1 MTESADTKKP
11 KAVKQDWA
19 MQTQSAKSY
28 VQAQVQVQSQGAP
41 GPMSGRVPR
50 SPTGRPMLARVA
62 ESMYWMS
69 RYMERAEHVSRI
81 VLVNFNMLM
90 DLGELAQAMQ
100 EKQWQ
105 GVLRIL
111 RLDHLAEG
119 QALLTGPDFRNIGQR
134 VSEFMTFDPLNRNS
148 LMSCLT
154 KARENARSIRE
165 SISAEMWETLNT
177 LYWSLLADDA
187 RQRLEESPQQIF
199 QSVIMGSMLFQG
211 VADQTLPH
219 GQGWQFIQ
227 LAKYLERVDMTCRII
242 DTKFDILRAD
252 EPTMENPLRNIQW
265 MAVLR
270 ACSSIEAYRRR
281 HIGDLDPHRLAA
293 FLILDK
299 ESPRSIRYCV
309 REAQNAI
316 AGIAAAVH
324 PQEIDHAERILGRLN
339 SQLEYAETREFTG
352 VGLKYVLKQIQ
363 ENTAEAASAVQRSY
377 FLH

>member
-1 MTESADTKKP
+1 MPEKVEKKSTN
-11 KAVKQDWA
+11 VKQDWA
-19 MQTQSAKSY
+19 MQTQSAVA
-28 VQAQVQVQSQGAP
+28 VQQPLTIQ
-41 GPMSGRVPR
+41 GRVPR

-69 RYMERAEHVSRI
+69 RYMERAEHVARI
-81 VLVNFNMLM
+81 VWVNYNMLM

-105 GVLRIL
+105 GVMRIL
-111 RLDHLAEG
+111 RLENTVEG
-119 QALLTGPDFRNIGQR
+119 KEILSQVDRNIGQR
-134 VSEFMTFDPLNRNS
+134 VSEFMTFDTRNRNS
-148 LMSCLT
+148 LINCLT

-177 LYWSLLADDA
+177 LYWSLLADDS

-199 QSVIMGSMLFQG
+199 HSVMMGSLLFQG

-242 DTKFDILRAD
+242 ETKFDILKSA
-252 EPTMENPLRNIQW
+252 ESSLETPLSNIQW

-270 ACSSIEAYRRR
+270 SCSSIEAFRRR
-281 HIGDLDPHRLAA
+281 HVGDLDPQRLAA

-309 REAQNAI
+309 REAQNAV
-316 AGIAAAVH
+316 AGIAMAVH
-324 PQEIDHAERILGRLN
+324 PLEIDPAERILGRLN
-339 SQLEYAETREFTG
+339 GQLEFAETREFSG
-352 VGLKYVLKQIQ
+352 VGLKYVLKQILD
-363 ENTAEAASAVQRSY
+363 NTGEAASAIQRSY

>member
-1 MTESADTKKP
+1 MSTKSDK
-11 KAVKQDWA
+11 KGAGGVKQDWA
-19 MQTQSAKSY
+19 LQTQSA
-28 VQAQVQVQSQGAP
+28 AQPQPAFAP
-41 GPMSGRVPR
+41 HGRIPR
-50 SPTGRPMLARVA
+50 SPTARPMLARVA

-69 RYMERAEHVSRI
+69 RYMERAEHVARI
-81 VLVNFNMLM
+81 VWVNFNMLM
-90 DLGELAQAMQ
+90 DLGELAPSMQ

-105 GVLRIL
+105 GVMRIL
-111 RLDHLAEG
+111 RLDHSPEGAAILA
-119 QALLTGPDFRNIGQR
+119 ATDRPIGQR
-134 VSEFMTFDPLNRNS
+134 VSSFMTFDSANRNS
-148 LMSCLT
+148 LINCFT

-187 RQRLEESPQQIF
+187 KLRLEETPQQIF
-199 QSVIMGSMLFQG
+199 QSVMMGSLLFQG

-242 DTKFDILRAD
+242 DTKFEILRSTESTAD
-252 EPTMENPLRNIQW
+252 SPLSNIQW

-270 ACSSIEAYRRR
+270 SCSSIEAYRRR
-281 HIGDLDPHRLAA
+281 HVGDLDPQRVAA
-293 FLILDK
+293 FLLLDR

-309 REAQNAI
+309 RQAQKAV
-316 AGIAAAVH
+316 AGIAASVH
-324 PQEIDHAERILGRLN
+324 PQEIDPAERILGRLN
-339 SQLEYAETREFTG
+339 SQLEYAETREFG
-352 VGLKYVLKQIQ
+352 GAGLKYVLKQIQ

>member
-1 MTESADTKKP
+1 MMPEQELKK
-11 KAVKQDWA
+11 KASFKKEDWA
-19 MQTQSAKSY
+19 VQTQSIAKPS
-28 VQAQVQVQSQGAP
+28 AQVVTPVSTA
-41 GPMSGRVPR
+41 RVPR

-69 RYMERAEHVSRI
+69 RYMERAEHVART
-81 VLVNFNMLM
+81 VWVNYNMLM

-105 GVLRIL
+105 GVMRIL
-111 RLDHLAEG
+111 RLDTSPEG
-119 QALLTGPDFRNIGQR
+119 IAIMSQGGGTLGSR
-134 VSEFMTFDPLNRNS
+134 VSKFMTFDTRNRNS
-148 LMSCLT
+148 LINCLT

-187 RQRLEESPQQIF
+187 EQRMEESPQQIF
-199 QSVIMGSMLFQG
+199 QSVMMGSMLFQG
-211 VADQTLPH
+211 VSDQTLPH

-242 DTKFDILRAD
+242 DTKFDILKSN
-252 EPTMENPLRNIQW
+252 ESLVETPLSNIQW

-270 ACSSIEAYRRR
+270 SCSSIEAYRRR
-281 HIGDLDPHRLAA
+281 HVGDLDPQRLAS
-293 FLILDK
+293 FLVLDK

-309 REAQNAI
+309 KQAQDAV
-316 AGIAAAVH
+316 AGIAMAVH
-324 PQEIDHAERILGRLN
+324 PLEIDHAERVLGRLS
-339 SQLEYAETREFTG
+339 SQLEFAESREFG
-352 VGLKYVLKQIQ
+352 GAGLKYVLKQIL
-363 ENTAEAASAVQRSY
+363 ENTGDAASAIQRSY